1 MDSSEPAGTFSRLN
15 RDQIGALSGYGVRRR
30 TRAGE
35 LLVQEGRRQRD
46 LFVVLSGAVAM
57 VEGPGTAEERL
68 VGVHGPGAFLDEVG
82 LLTGQPSF
90 VSAVVREPGE
100 VLAVSVAALL
110 DFVAR
115 DPRLGD
121 AILRAF
127 LCRREQLLGSVA
139 GIRLIGSRFSPD
151 TRRLR
156 EFAARNRIPHSWT
169 DLEEDA
175 GAERLLRRMS
185 VGPDQTPV
193 VVWRD
198 GQVLHNPTNAELA
211 GLIGPGAID
220 ELPGSMVD
228 VVIAG
233 AGPAGLAAAV
243 YGASEGLATVVLDA
257 VGAGGQAG
265 TASRIENYLGFPAG
279 ITGAELADRAVVQA
293 EKFGAVIAAPAAV
306 AGLSRGDGYHAVRVD
321 GRGGEV
327 RARTVV
333 VATGARYR
341 RLDVPRLA
349 EFEGT
354 SVYYAAT
361 VVEARFCAERPVVV
375 VGGGN
380 SAGQA
385 VVYLVQHARS
395 VRLVIRH
402 GDLGRDMSRYLV
414 DQIERDSR
422 VEVFRES
429 QVCELAG
436 ADGRLESVV
445 VENLRTGLRRSL
457 DARLLF
463 VFVGA
468 RPCTDWLG
476 GHVAL
481 DEDGYVRTGPAVG
494 APAGGD
500 RPPDLLETSAP
511 GVFAVG
517 DVRSGSIKRVA
528 SAVGEGAMAIRLV
541 HQHLARMGREP
552 GG

>member
-1 MDSSEPAGTFSRLN
+1 M
-15 RDQIGALSGYGVRRR
+15 
-30 TRAGE
+30 
-35 LLVQEGRRQRD
+35 
-46 LFVVLSGAVAM
+46 
-57 VEGPGTAEERL
+57 
-68 VGVHGPGAFLDEVG
+68 
-82 LLTGQPSF
+82 
-90 VSAVVREPGE
+90 
-100 VLAVSVAALL
+100 
-110 DFVAR
+110 
-115 DPRLGD
+115 
-121 AILRAF
+121 
-127 LCRREQLLGSVA
+127 
-139 GIRLIGSRFSPD
+139 
-151 TRRLR
+151 
-156 EFAARNRIPHSWT
+156 
-169 DLEEDA
+169 
-175 GAERLLRRMS
+175 
-185 VGPDQTPV
+185 
-193 VVWRD
+193 
-198 GQVLHNPTNAELA
+198 
-211 GLIGPGAID
+211 
-220 ELPGSMVD
+220 
-228 VVIAG
+228 
-233 AGPAGLAAAV
+233 
-243 YGASEGLATVVLDA
+243 
-257 VGAGGQAG
+257 
-265 TASRIENYLGFPAG
+265 
-279 ITGAELADRAVVQA
+279 
-293 EKFGAVIAAPAAV
+293 
-306 AGLSRGDGYHAVRVD
+306 
-321 GRGGEV
+321 
-327 RARTVV
+327 
-333 VATGARYR
+333 
-341 RLDVPRLA
+341 
-349 EFEGT
+349 
-354 SVYYAAT
+354 
-361 VVEARFCAERPVVV
+361 EARFCAERPVVV

>member
-306 AGLSRGDGYHAVRVD
+306 AGLSRGTGTTRCASTAAA
-321 GRGGEV
+321 
-327 RARTVV
+327 ARCAPARWWSPPAP
-333 VATGARYR
+333 ATGGSTCRASPSSRAPASITRRRSWRRGSARSGR
-341 RLDVPRLA
+341 SWW
-349 EFEGT
+349 
-354 SVYYAAT
+354 SVAAT
-361 VVEARFCAERPVVV
+361 RP
-375 VGGGN
+375 
-380 SAGQA
+380 A
-385 VVYLVQHARS
+385 
-395 VRLVIRH
+395 
-402 GDLGRDMSRYLV
+402 
-414 DQIERDSR
+414 
-422 VEVFRES
+422 
-429 QVCELAG
+429 
-436 ADGRLESVV
+436 
-445 VENLRTGLRRSL
+445 RRS
-457 DARLLF
+457 
-463 VFVGA
+463 
-468 RPCTDWLG
+468 CTWSST
-476 GHVAL
+476 
-481 DEDGYVRTGPAVG
+481 R
-494 APAGGD
+494 
-500 RPPDLLETSAP
+500 
-511 GVFAVG
+511 
-517 DVRSGSIKRVA
+517 
-528 SAVGEGAMAIRLV
+528 
-541 HQHLARMGREP
+541 GRC
-552 GG
+552 GW